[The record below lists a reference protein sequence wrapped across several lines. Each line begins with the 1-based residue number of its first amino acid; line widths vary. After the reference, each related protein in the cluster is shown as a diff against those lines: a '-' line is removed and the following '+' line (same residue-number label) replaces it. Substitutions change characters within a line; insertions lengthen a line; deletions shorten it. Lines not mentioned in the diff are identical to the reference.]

1 MKTLRDYIK
10 FGQVFEREKPDKDDA
25 EEKQDM
31 KPVEDDASK
40 EKRELSAKEKQRGE
54 IKFTIWNN
62 RDEQSDWLNKG
73 DKYRKIEYEHV
84 DDKKNVEVDFLLGQR
99 GDDWYLWVGKIG
111 ACSYD
116 EQPYCDLK
124 TKQFNTALINAL
136 DKVQEL
142 LDEIYKDPQNYIQFY
157 KNK

>member
-1 MKTLRDYIK
+1 MMKTLREYIYN
-10 FGQVFEREKPDKDDA
+10 QQIFEREKPDKN
-25 EEKQDM
+25 EQEDM
-31 KPVEDDASK
+31 KPAEDTKSK
-40 EKRELSAKEKQRGE
+40 EQREMSEKDKQRSQ

-62 RDEQSDWLNKG
+62 KDEQSEWLNKG

-99 GDDWYLWVGKIG
+99 DDEWYLWVGKIG

-142 LDEIYKDPQNYIQFY
+142 LDEIYDDPENYIQFY